1 MSKPLRASGS
11 LARTKD
17 AGRASIGLTAPE
29 LSRSLLAHSTRSAS
43 TTSAFSG
50 LVPFRLC
57 TYSSISW
64 RAASRIGAAWVSI
77 R

>member
-29 LSRSLLAHSTRSAS
+29 VPRKLLVRINSSLRSH
-43 TTSAFSG
+43 
-50 LVPFRLC
+50 V
-57 TYSSISW
+57 
-64 RAASRIGAAWVSI
+64 AAQC
-77 R
+77 